1 MKLTHIMLASLLG
14 LAAAVSAG
22 GQVPTGARPGSDPTF
37 QRRPPMARQRFIP
50 QRDADGNLI
59 RRSFQRREAPRIENP
74 DFTKTNRPATADRLF
89 VSTAIEREIK
99 KVKSLLTNPKLAW
112 MFENCF
118 PNTLDTT
125 VHFEKDENGK
135 NDTFVYTGDI
145 HAMWLRDSGAQV
157 WPYVQFVN
165 EDKHLKDMIEG
176 VIRRQFK
183 CINIDPY
190 ANAFNKDPIPDEEN
204 EYITDR
210 TRMTPLHHE
219 RKWELDSPCYP
230 VRLAYEFWKKTGDTS
245 VFDEIWV
252 EAAHNIVA
260 TLKDQQRKEGLGQY
274 SFIRAGGELHGGYGS
289 PVNPV
294 GLVACNFRPSDDY
307 TVLLFLVP
315 SNFFAV
321 TSLRKMAEILTV
333 VNKDKA
339 LAAECTALA
348 DEIHAA
354 LMKYAVVDH
363 PDFGPVYAY
372 EVDGF
377 GGRILMDDSNIP
389 SLLGMAYLG
398 DVPLDDPVYQNTR
411 RMVWSKANPYF
422 FKGEAGEGI
431 GGPHCGYDMIWPMTI
446 IMKAMTAGSDE
457 EIRECLTQL
466 IHTDANTGFMH
477 ESFHK
482 DNPFRYT
489 RSWFAWPNTLFGEL
503 IVKLVNDGKVG
514 VLNSIE

>member
-1 MKLTHIMLASLLG
+1 MRHLVFSFVSLMSLAV
-14 LAAAVSAG
+14 AISAY
-22 GQVPTGARPGSDPTF
+22 GQTAQEEKNQNATAPRP
-37 QRRPPMARQRFIP
+37 QYVRQKPIP
-50 QRDADGNLI
+50 QRDSSGYLI
-59 RRSFQRREAPRIENP
+59 RRTYTPRTPKIIEEP
-74 DFTKTNRPATADRLF
+74 DLSKTNRPAPADRLF
-89 VSTAIEREIK
+89 VSKAIDKEIARIK
-99 KVKSLLTNPKLAW
+99 KQLKNPKLAW

-125 VHFEKDENGK
+125 VHFLDSEDGK

-157 WPYVQFVN
+157 WPYVQYVN
-165 EDKHLKDMIEG
+165 KDSHLKDMIEG

-190 ANAFNKDPIPDEEN
+190 ANAFNLNPIPDEKN
-204 EYITDR
+204 PWITDR

-230 VRLAYEFWKKTGDTS
+230 VRLAYEFWKKTGETA

-260 TLKDQQRKEGLGQY
+260 TLKDQQRKNGLGEY
-274 SFIRAGGELHGGYGS
+274 SFIRSGGELHGGYGS

-321 TSLRKMAEILTV
+321 TTLNKMAEILTV
-333 VNKDKA
+333 VNKDYE
-339 LAAECTALA
+339 LAAECKDLA
-348 DEIHAA
+348 DEIHSA

-363 PDFGPVYAY
+363 PTFGKIYAY

-377 GGRILMDDSNIP
+377 GGHILMDDSNIP

-398 DVPLDDPVYQNTR
+398 DVALDDPIYQNTR
-411 RMVWSKANPYF
+411 RFVWSEANPYF
-422 FKGEAGEGI
+422 FKGTAGEGI

-446 IMKAMTAGSDE
+446 IMKAMTSTDDE
-457 EIRECLTQL
+457 EIKECVSQL

-477 ESFHK
+477 ESFNK
-482 DNPFRYT
+482 DNQFRFT

-503 IVKLVNDGKVG
+503 IVKLVNDGKLDL
-514 VLNSIE
+514 LNSIE

>member
-1 MKLTHIMLASLLG
+1 MSLAV
-14 LAAAVSAG
+14 AVSAY
-22 GQVPTGARPGSDPTF
+22 GQTVQEDKKQDAPTAPRP
-37 QRRPPMARQRFIP
+37 QYVRQKPIP
-50 QRDADGNLI
+50 QRDADGYLI
-59 RRSFQRREAPRIENP
+59 RRTYSPRAPKIIEEP
-74 DFTKTNRPATADRLF
+74 DFTKTNRPAPADRLF
-89 VSTAIEREIK
+89 VSKAIDKEIARIK
-99 KVKSLLTNPKLAW
+99 GKLKNAKLAW

-125 VHFEKDENGK
+125 VHFLDSEDGK

-157 WPYVQFVN
+157 WPYVQYVN
-165 EDKHLKDMIEG
+165 KDSHLKDMIEG

-190 ANAFNKDPIPDEEN
+190 ANAFNLDPIPDEQN
-204 EYITDR
+204 PWITDR

-230 VRLAYEFWKKTGDTS
+230 VRLAYEFWKKTGETA

-260 TLKDQQRKEGLGQY
+260 TLKDQQRKNGLGEY
-274 SFIRAGGELHGGYGS
+274 SFIRSGGELHGGYGS

-321 TSLRKMAEILTV
+321 TTLNKMAEILTE
-333 VNKDKA
+333 VNKDYE
-339 LAAECTALA
+339 LAAECKALA
-348 DEIHAA
+348 EEIHSA
-354 LMKYAVVDH
+354 LMKYAVVEH
-363 PDFGPVYAY
+363 PDFGKIYAY

-377 GGRILMDDSNIP
+377 GGHILMDDSNIP

-398 DVPLDDPVYQNTR
+398 DVALDDPIYQNTR
-411 RMVWSKANPYF
+411 RFVWSEANPYF
-422 FKGEAGEGI
+422 FKGTAGEGI

-446 IMKAMTAGSDE
+446 IMKAMTSTDDE
-457 EIRECLTQL
+457 EIKECVSQL

-477 ESFHK
+477 ESFNK
-482 DNPFRYT
+482 DNQFRFT

-503 IVKLVNDGKVG
+503 IVKLVNDGKLDL
-514 VLNSIE
+514 LNSIE